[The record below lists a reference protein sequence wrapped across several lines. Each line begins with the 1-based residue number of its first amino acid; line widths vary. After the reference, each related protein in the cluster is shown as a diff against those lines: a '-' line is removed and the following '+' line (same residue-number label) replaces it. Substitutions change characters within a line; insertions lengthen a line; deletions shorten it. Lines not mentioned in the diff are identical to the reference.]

1 MRPGFAAALLLAALA
16 AGAHAAP
23 PAEHEAGRRIW
34 NFRCYYCHGYSG
46 DARTLA
52 ARFLQP
58 PPRDFTALSPEQLPR
73 EAMLA
78 AVRDGRPGT
87 AMQAFRSVLSEPEIA
102 AVVDFARAEFVRHKR
117 ENTRY
122 HTAENGWPRHE
133 RYRAA
138 FPFATGEIATD
149 VRWEDL
155 DASQA
160 EGRRHYMSA
169 CVSCH
174 DRGRVREPGAVWELR
189 AVSFPPNED
198 ACAGCHVYSKA
209 LHQGVRPPGYPAA
222 DRGANPYTVHDVPPA
237 LRNPSRQAKRGE
249 QIFQRNCAFCH
260 AADGSGKNWIGAFL
274 EPHPRDL
281 SEGAF
286 MAERTR
292 AELTAAIRE
301 GLPGTSMP
309 AWKSVLSREEIAAL
323 VAYLEAAFGPLGP
336 PRRTGASATRPR

>member
-1 MRPGFAAALLLAALA
+1 VRRGFAAALLLAALA
-16 AGAHAAP
+16 AAAHGA
-23 PAEHEAGRRIW
+23 PAGEHEAGRKIW
-34 NFRCYYCHGYSG
+34 NLRCYYCHGYSG

-52 ARFLQP
+52 ARFLRP
-58 PPRDFTALSPEQLPR
+58 PPRDFAALSPEQLPR

-87 AMQAFRSVLSEPEIA
+87 AMQAFRSVLGESEIA
-102 AVVDFARAEFVRHKR
+102 AVVDFVRTEFVRHKR
-117 ENTRY
+117 PNTRY

-160 EGRRHYMSA
+160 EGRRLYMSA

-198 ACAGCHVYSKA
+198 ACSGCHVYSKA
-209 LHQGVRPPGYPAA
+209 LHQGVRPPGHPAA

-281 SEGAF
+281 TDRAF
-286 MAERTR
+286 MAGRTR
-292 AELTAAIRE
+292 AQLAAAIRE

-309 AWKSVLSREEIAAL
+309 AWKSVLAEDEIAAL
-323 VAYLEAAFGPLGP
+323 AAYLEAAFGPLA
-336 PRRTGASATRPR
+336 R